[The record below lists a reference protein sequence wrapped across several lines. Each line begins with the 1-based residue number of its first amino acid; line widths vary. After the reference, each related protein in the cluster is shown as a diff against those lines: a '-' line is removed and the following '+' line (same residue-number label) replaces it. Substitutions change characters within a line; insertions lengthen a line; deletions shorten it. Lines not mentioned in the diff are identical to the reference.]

1 MDKGYSFNSH
11 SISVAASVR
20 NKVEK
25 LSTVVKYLNMTNR
38 KRITESIVISTL
50 SYCLA
55 LWGFKK
61 KWRRKCQK
69 AMNTAIRMILETDN
83 RYSITDGL
91 ALLEWPNMDNLWR
104 LEQINVMRR
113 ITQTQIPTSVY
124 SIITGRTQGR
134 YLIRADGIRSTWRPH
149 NTHCEHA
156 FIHKAVEVYNDL
168 RVTQRLWFNDK
179 ENRAMSKS
187 EVRSVLKLDLIA
199 HFGNANI

>member
-1 MDKGYSFNSH
+1 MNPTKSELIVFRSRRQNQELSVQGQPEATKVKLLGVLVDKGYSFNSH

-134 YLIRADGIRSTWRPH
+134 YLIRADGIRST
-149 NTHCEHA
+149 
-156 FIHKAVEVYNDL
+156 
-168 RVTQRLWFNDK
+168 
-179 ENRAMSKS
+179 
-187 EVRSVLKLDLIA
+187 
-199 HFGNANI
+199 